1 MGSIRELVEIACHV
15 ARPKA
20 VYETSYVENRD
31 GDSLD
36 IGGVTFSS
44 RVLRVNLDGVER
56 VFPFIATCGR
66 EIDEV
71 SFPSSES
78 ARSYY
83 MDQIRGTILSLAMK
97 YLREYVGRNYAVGQL
112 STMFPGSGSLD
123 VWPIKQQEQLFS
135 VCGGRDRIEG
145 LIGVTLTERLMM
157 VPVKS
162 LSGIFFPTE
171 IRFQACQLCPRE
183 ECISRQAAYDPDLV
197 RKYKEAAL

>member
-1 MGSIRELVEIACHV
+1 
-15 ARPKA
+15 
-20 VYETSYVENRD
+20 
-31 GDSLD
+31 
-36 IGGVTFSS
+36 
-44 RVLRVNLDGVER
+44 
-56 VFPFIATCGR
+56 
-66 EIDEV
+66 
-71 SFPSSES
+71 
-78 ARSYY
+78 